1 MEINMLS
8 RLPFRNPA
16 LLDAISANGSIVTV
30 PEGTQLVT
38 EGQQI
43 RQIPFILT
51 GSVRVFASHD
61 ARELFLY
68 NIHAAE
74 SCIMSLAISL
84 RNENARI
91 NAITDEDSEILLLP
105 VQRVQEW
112 LNEFPEF
119 NMMFYSEFHKRYSD
133 LVDTLQQLVF
143 NNLEGRLL
151 DYLKDQKSKF
161 SDGIIDLRHRQIA
174 SDLGTAREVISRIL
188 KKLEKNGSIIQT
200 KKGIEIK

>member
-61 ARELFLY
+61 ARELLLY
-68 NIHAAE
+68 HIHAAE

-133 LVDTLQQLVF
+133 LVETLQQLVF

-161 SDGIIDLRHRQIA
+161 SDGVIDLRHRQIA